1 MGRLVIL
8 TLTCSI
14 MLIATFNVAVANDVG
29 INWSRNSR
37 LKLLPSNIVDM
48 ILSDGIKKVRLH
60 SFVGSVARA
69 FTGSGLEMITTV
81 SNIDMILVNSTRKA
95 QAYVA
100 ENVTKAYTKLDLN
113 VKTIVVGNE
122 PFTIVDNITRIYQD
136 DVVNAIGYI
145 SEALTKQ
152 PSPINQIK
160 ATMAHAPD
168 VLLPN
173 IQKPSDADFND
184 DVNDRMGRILKVLN
198 ASGAPLAI
206 NMYPHLHI
214 LEKNFPL
221 DFAFFDGNSTFSVKD
236 GANEY
241 TNIFD
246 FIYDSFVWALR
257 KNGFGNMKIIVTQI
271 GWPTD
276 GHQYAN
282 ASTAERFFNGF
293 LKKMSKDEGTP
304 LLRGEPIETF
314 IYNLNDE
321 NMRDITFRGPSIRHY
336 GLYDFKGTPKFHMDL
351 TMSNNSKG
359 AKLAPA
365 QGVVAMPNRWCVYD
379 KDAKTKD
386 QNRTAVLLEQFNFA
400 CSRSDCTK
408 LMYGGSL
415 NNLTFEGNIS
425 YAFND
430 YFQANNQLEG
440 SCDFK
445 GLGKITVQDPS
456 NTYQCNF
463 PLQIIAMIY
472 SWGQGEMGNI
482 LATRGAN
489 AVVSKTSGAFLI
501 KVSGFSTIVVPLL
514 LSALLL

>member
-1 MGRLVIL
+1 MRRLVIT
-8 TLTCSI
+8 TLTWF
-14 MLIATFNVAVANDVG
+14 LLFATLMNVAVANDVG

-48 ILSDGIKKVRLH
+48 ILSNGIKKVRLH

-69 FTGSGLEMITTV
+69 FTGSGLEMTTTV
-81 SNIDMILVNSTRKA
+81 ANIDMILVNSSRKA

-100 ENVTKAYTKLDLN
+100 ENMTKAYTRLDLN

-122 PFTIVDNITRIYQD
+122 PFTIVDNITQMYQD

-145 SEALTKQ
+145 SEAIPKQ

-168 VLLPN
+168 ILLST

-184 DVNDRMGRILKVLN
+184 NVNDRMVRILRVLN

-206 NMYPHLHI
+206 NMYPHLHL

-221 DFAFFDGNSTFSVKD
+221 DFGFFDNDSPFTVKD
-236 GANEY
+236 GANTY

-246 FIYDSFVWALR
+246 FVYDSFVWALK

-276 GHQYAN
+276 GHIYAN
-282 ASTAERFFNGF
+282 ASTAQRFYKGF
-293 LKKMSKDEGTP
+293 LKKMANDEGTP
-304 LLRGEPIETF
+304 LLPKTRIEAY

-321 NMRDITFRGPSIRHY
+321 NMRDIAFRGPSIRHY
-336 GLYDFKGTPKFHMDL
+336 GIYDFKGTPKFQVDL
-351 TMSNNSKG
+351 TMKNTTG
-359 AKLAPA
+359 GKLAPA
-365 QGVVAMPNRWCVYD
+365 QGVVPMPNRWCVYNP
-379 KDAKTKD
+379 DAKIKEA
-386 QNRTAVLLEQFNFA
+386 NRTGVLLEQFQIA
-400 CSRSDCTK
+400 CDHSDCTK

-430 YFQANNQLEG
+430 FFQANNQMETA
-440 SCDFK
+440 CDFK
-445 GLGKITVQDPS
+445 GLGKITVDDPS
-456 NTYQCNF
+456 QTYECQF
-463 PLQIIAMIY
+463 PLQIISMIY

-482 LATRGAN
+482 LAARGAN
-489 AVVSKTSGAFLI
+489 AVVSKTSAASLI

-514 LSALLL
+514 LSALVL

>member
-1 MGRLVIL
+1 MCR
-8 TLTCSI
+8 
-14 MLIATFNVAVANDVG
+14 
-29 INWSRNSR
+29 
-37 LKLLPSNIVDM
+37 
-48 ILSDGIKKVRLH
+48 
-60 SFVGSVARA
+60 
-69 FTGSGLEMITTV
+69 
-81 SNIDMILVNSTRKA
+81 
-95 QAYVA
+95 
-100 ENVTKAYTKLDLN
+100 
-113 VKTIVVGNE
+113 TIVVGNE
-122 PFTIVDNITRIYQD
+122 PFTIVDNITKLYQD

-145 SEALTKQ
+145 SEALPKQ

-168 VLLPN
+168 ILLPN

-184 DVNDRMGRILKVLN
+184 DVNDRMVRILKVLN

-214 LEKNFPL
+214 VEKKFPL
-221 DFAFFDGNSTFSVKD
+221 EFAFFDNNSTFNVKD
-236 GANEY
+236 GANVY

-246 FIYDSFVWALR
+246 FVYDSFVWALK

-276 GHQYAN
+276 GHIYAN
-282 ASTAERFFNGF
+282 ASTAERFFNGL

-304 LLRGEPIETF
+304 LLRGVPIDTY

-336 GLYDFKGTPKFHMDL
+336 GIYDFKGTPKFHMDL
-351 TMSNNSKG
+351 TMKDSKDV
-359 AKLAPA
+359 KLVPA
-365 QGVVAMPNRWCVYD
+365 QGVVPMPNRWCILD
-379 KDAKTKD
+379 KDAKIKN
-386 QNRTAVLLEQFNFA
+386 QNRTAVLMEQFDLA

-430 YFQANNQLEG
+430 YFQANNQIEG

-456 NTYQCNF
+456 DTYECHF
-463 PLQIIAMIY
+463 PLQIISMIY

-489 AVVSKTSGAFLI
+489 AVVSKTSGAFLV